1 MMKKIGIIGSTGS
14 IGKQCLDVIKQ
25 NKNQFEIIFL
35 SSFGINTGILEQVE
49 KLQPKFAIITGLN
62 KKFDNIGNTK
72 ILTGTENLINVIKNE
87 EMDLVISS
95 AVGFAG
101 IKPTLACVEAGIDIG
116 LANKESIVSG
126 GLPILKKAEENNVK
140 IIPVDSEHSAIYQCI
155 AGQNKKF
162 IKRVIL
168 TASGGSFRNRPLDSL
183 DYVSLEETLKHP
195 NWNMGSKVTIDSATM
210 MNKGLELIEALYLFD
225 LEPNQLDVVIHPQ
238 SIIHSM
244 VEYVDS
250 SILAQMGYPDMRT
263 PISYALG
270 YPDRINS
277 GTDFFDFT
285 KSPSLTFMQ
294 PDFLKY
300 PCLKIAMDVLKE
312 NKNTLF
318 IVMNA
323 ANEVAVNNFING
335 KIKFVDISKII
346 DKTLNFFTPENIL
359 NIDEIFKLDSLAR
372 KKAKEIIQKI

>member
-346 DKTLNFFTPENIL
+346 DKTLNFFSPENIF

-372 KKAKEIIQKI
+372 NKAEEIIQKI